1 MQNKESTWQQN
12 GCDIKE
18 SILSDG
24 QATRQMLQDNAIQ
37 NLRDKLADRDRD
49 LQTAYWQ
56 ISQVNQTKNIV
67 DAVRPT
73 PIPAYLTTSPY
84 FSYNTVNG
92 CVGCGG
98 NVL

>member
-1 MQNKESTWQQN
+1 MA
-12 GCDIKE
+12 
-18 SILSDG
+18 DG